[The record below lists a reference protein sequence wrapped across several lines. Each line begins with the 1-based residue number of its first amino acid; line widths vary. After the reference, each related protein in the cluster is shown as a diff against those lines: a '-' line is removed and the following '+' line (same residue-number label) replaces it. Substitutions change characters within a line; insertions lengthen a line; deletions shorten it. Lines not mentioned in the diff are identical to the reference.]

1 MSNYFLP
8 FQTFIDFQSVK
19 NLFSVLLLVYYNR
32 MQKSNFFPRKATFHS
47 RRHDNYGSLLAK
59 GRRRMQA
66 TVWYKYQENNHL
78 LCMDKIFS
86 LD

>member
-8 FQTFIDFQSVK
+8 LQTFIDFQSAK

-47 RRHDNYGSLLAK
+47 RRHDNYGSILAK
-59 GRRRMQA
+59 GRPRMQA
-66 TVWYKYQENNHL
+66 TVQCDINPK
-78 LCMDKIFS
+78 KIIIY
-86 LD
+86 

>member
-1 MSNYFLP
+1 MPLKCMEK
-8 FQTFIDFQSVK
+8 TFIDFQSVK